1 MLRLALLFLIVALLA
16 GLFGF
21 PVIEGMSFVAA
32 RIFFFVFIVL
42 AVLFL
47 LGGLFRGRRRND
59 LL

>member
-1 MLRLALLFLIVALLA
+1 LFLIIALLA

-21 PVIEGMSFVAA
+21 PIIEGMSFLAA

-47 LGGLFRGRRRND
+47 LGGVLRGGRRD
-59 LL
+59 IL